1 MIELLMTL
9 CLVGQPETCAS
20 HLLPGPCVEQRA
32 LDWAAA
38 RPGLT
43 LRETSCADAA
53 ERPALAVSE
62 VAPGVF
68 VHEGRQ
74 ELATSENAGDEAN
87 IGFVIGEEAVAVI
100 DAGGSRA
107 VAEGL
112 YAAIRARTDLPIR
125 WLVLT
130 HMHPDHTF
138 GTEFFREAG
147 AEVIGHARLPNALA
161 NRAESYSEAAERT
174 MGPLIAH
181 TMTIVPPDE
190 TVAETRDLDLGG
202 RVLRLQ
208 AWPTAHTD
216 NDLTVRDLETGT
228 WFMGDLVFDRQT
240 PSMDGS
246 VLGWLDLLGDLAGE
260 PAERIVPGHGAAALP
275 WPDGARATRDYFSA
289 LVEETRA
296 SLASGESLGTAAP
309 KLGKGLRGDWL
320 LFDAFNARN
329 ATAIYRELE
338 WE

>member
-1 MIELLMTL
+1 MIELLMEI
-9 CLVGQPETCAS
+9 CLVDRPDACAR

-38 RPGLT
+38 RPDLT
-43 LRETSCADAA
+43 LRASSCADPAD
-53 ERPALAVSE
+53 RPALAVRE
-62 VAPGVF
+62 IAPGVF

-74 ELATSENAGDEAN
+74 ELATPENAGDEAN
-87 IGFVIGEEAVAVI
+87 MGFVIGEEAVAVI

-112 YAAIRARTDLPIR
+112 YAAIRARTDLPVR

-138 GTEFFREAG
+138 GAEFFREAG
-147 AEVIGHARLPNALA
+147 ARVIGHARLPSALA
-161 NRAESYSEAAERT
+161 NRAESYAEAAERT
-174 MGPLIAH
+174 MGPLIAG
-181 TMTIVPPDE
+181 MAAAVPPDE
-190 TVAETRDLDLGG
+190 TVSEARDLDLGG
-202 RVLRLQ
+202 RVLRLE

-246 VLGWLDLLGDLAGE
+246 VLGWLGLLADLAGQ

-275 WPDGARATRDYFSA
+275 WSEGANATRAYFSA
-289 LVEETRA
+289 LVEETRT

>member
-1 MIELLMTL
+1 MIELLMEI
-9 CLVGQPETCAS
+9 CLADRPDACAR

-32 LDWAAA
+32 RDWVAA
-38 RPGLT
+38 RPGLM
-43 LRETSCADAA
+43 LRDSSCDPVSL
-53 ERPALAVSE
+53 PALPVTE

-74 ELATSENAGDEAN
+74 ELASPENAGDEAN

-100 DAGGSRA
+100 DAGGSRQ

-112 YAAIRARTDLPIR
+112 HAAIRARTELPIR

-147 AEVIGHARLPNALA
+147 AQVIGHARLPNALA
-161 NRAESYSEAAERT
+161 NRAESYTEAAERT
-174 MGPLIAH
+174 MGPLIARAAA
-181 TMTIVPPDE
+181 IVPPEE
-190 TVAETRDLDLGG
+190 TLAETRDLDLGG
-202 RVLRLQ
+202 RVLRLE

-216 NDLTVRDLETGT
+216 NDLTVRDLATDT

-246 VLGWLDLLGDLAGE
+246 VLGWLDLLGDLSGQ
-260 PAERIVPGHGAAALP
+260 PAARIVPGHGAAALP
-275 WPDGARATRDYFSA
+275 WPEGADATRGYFSA
-289 LVEETRA
+289 LVEETRE

-309 KLGKGLRGDWL
+309 RLGKDLRGGWL